1 MAENQKI
8 YQDRNFRLV
17 TYRNVMIAVWSDAP
31 TIQQVRIL
39 HREADQFA
47 KHNASFANHGAAD
60 RAGAPSASSPGQA
73 FVNIV
78 AGGVPVFSEQVRD
91 ELVKLI
97 KGTTNFTLGS
107 AHILLVS
114 GMAGSA
120 VRAFMSTV
128 MLLARPQAPNRVF
141 GAVAEAVTWLHGR
154 LGGTQALWTGNELR
168 DAIEAAKRDR

>member
-1 MAENQKI
+1 MAENHKV
-8 YQDRNFRLV
+8 YQDRSFRLV
-17 TYRNVMIAVWSDAP
+17 SHRNVMVAVWSDAP
-31 TIQQVRIL
+31 TLPQVRIL
-39 HREADQFA
+39 HREADQFS
-47 KHNASFANHGAAD
+47 KHN
-60 RAGAPSASSPGQA
+60 PSGQA
-73 FVNIV
+73 FANVV
-78 AGGVPVFSEQVRD
+78 VGGVPIFSEPVRD
-91 ELVKLI
+91 ELVKMI
-97 KGTTNFTLGS
+97 KSTTNFTLGS

-141 GAVAEAVTWLHGR
+141 GGVAEAVTWLHGR